1 MAGTGAV
8 IAGLLLAVAT
18 VATAPQIN
26 SGELVDRGVVRFTG
40 VVSSVMRDDTDE
52 NYNWMIVRTPQG
64 KACAAV
70 AERIWP
76 IVRLRELCD
85 AEVELTGYVCPMVS
99 WRKFLGCLLVL
110 GSADALRVIR
120 PAPDDPFAGAALK
133 TAAEPHRQTAVGAVL
148 ARTSRRFFLRR
159 TDGEFLPVTP
169 LAGVPMPAVGTG
181 IAVAGFADR
190 DNRNL
195 QLVEAVWKPAPEA
208 AEPLEPCAAVG
219 MGTLFWEHG
228 HRMANTSAYGQ
239 AICVEGKVV
248 RTEAGGRVF
257 RLADGRETVDVDL
270 SGFGDEVRMPAIGAR
285 VEVQGVC
292 YADFESDKST
302 IVFPR
307 FRGFIVIPR
316 VADDLRIVASAPWWT
331 AERLLVVAAVL
342 LFLVVF
348 FVVWSVLLRR
358 LAAKRA
364 RELADER
371 IVSARAEL
379 RVAERTRLAVEL
391 HDSLS
396 QTLTGVALQ
405 IDAAESAQSGGAA
418 PDAFLARARRLL
430 DACRQELRGC
440 LWDLRVRTFDEQDLT
455 EAIVRSVSPQ
465 VGTAALTV
473 RFNVP
478 RAELSEEKVHA
489 ILKIVRELTSNA
501 MTHGRATHV
510 RVAGERHGDVVT
522 FAVTDDG
529 DGFDPATAPGPQDGH
544 FGLQCVR
551 ERLGD
556 FDGALSVESA
566 PGRGT
571 RVVAKLR
578 VKDAVTE

>member
-1 MAGTGAV
+1 MGGAVSV
-8 IAGLLLAVAT
+8 IAGLALAAAV
-18 VATAPQIN
+18 VTAPQIN
-26 SGELVDRGVVRFTG
+26 SGELVDRGVVRFAG
-40 VVSSVMRDDTDE
+40 VVSSALRDDTDE
-52 NYNWMIVRTPQG
+52 NYNWLIIRTPQG
-64 KACAAV
+64 KVCAAV

-76 IVRLRELCD
+76 IARLRELCD
-85 AEVELTGYVCPMVS
+85 AEVVLSGLVRPMVS

-110 GSADALRVIR
+110 GDTDSLRVVR
-120 PAPDDPFAGAALK
+120 PAPDDPFAGAELR
-133 TAAEPHRQTAVGAVL
+133 TAAEPHRQTTAGTVL

-169 LAGVPMPAVGTG
+169 AEGASMPEVGAGV
-181 IAVAGFADR
+181 AVAGFADR

-195 QLVEAVWKPAPEA
+195 QLVEAVWKPAPDA
-208 AEPLEPCAAVG
+208 AGPLEPCAAVG
-219 MGTLFWEHG
+219 VWTLFYEDG
-228 HRMANTSAYGQ
+228 HRMANTSVYGQ
-239 AICVEGKVV
+239 AICVEGEVV
-248 RTEAGGRVF
+248 RTD
-257 RLADGRETVDVDL
+257 ADGRTFRIAEGRDTVDVDL
-270 SGFGDEVRMPAIGAR
+270 SGFGRAARLPPVGAR
-285 VEVQGVC
+285 VEVKGVC

-316 VADDLRIVASAPWWT
+316 VADDVRVVASAPWWT
-331 AERLLVVAAVL
+331 AGRLLVVAVVL

-348 FVVWSVLLRR
+348 FVVWSALLRR

-364 RELADER
+364 RELADAR
-371 IVSARAEL
+371 IAGARAEL
-379 RVAERTRLAVEL
+379 RVEERTRLAVEL

-405 IDAAESAQSGGAA
+405 IDAAESARAEGAA

-455 EAIVRSVSPQ
+455 EAIVRSVAPQ

-478 RAELSEEKVHA
+478 RADLSEELVHA

-501 MTHGRATHV
+501 VKHGRATHV
-510 RVAGERHGDVVT
+510 RVAGERHGDFAT

-529 DGFDPATAPGPQDGH
+529 VGFDPATVPGPQDGH

-556 FDGALSVESA
+556 FDGSLSVESA

-578 VKDAVTE
+578 VKEREAE